1 MKLILNE
8 GKLAW
13 SYTLCCKVVV
23 TILPRSRQRKEADF
37 EGIPSRLALPPHV
50 GGCAAQPL

>member
-8 GKLAW
+8 GKSAW

-23 TILPRSRQRKEADF
+23 TILTRSRRRKEADF
-37 EGIPSRLALPPHV
+37 EGFPILLALPPHV